1 MLNLIYG
8 VSGAGK
14 TAFLTERIHADI
26 QAGRRCVLL
35 VPEQQAYISE
45 RDFLAVLPQNA

>member
-14 TAFLTERIHADI
+14 TAFLIDRIRADI
-26 QAGRRCVLL
+26 QSGKHCFLL
-35 VPEQQAYISE
+35 V
-45 RDFLAVLPQNA
+45 